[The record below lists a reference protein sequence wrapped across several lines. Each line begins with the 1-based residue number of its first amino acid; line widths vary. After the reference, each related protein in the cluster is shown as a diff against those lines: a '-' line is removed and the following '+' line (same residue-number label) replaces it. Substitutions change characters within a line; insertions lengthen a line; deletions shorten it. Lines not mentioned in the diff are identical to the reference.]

1 MAEDLIWLTQEG
13 LNALKERYDYLVSV
27 ARPAV
32 SEKIKIAR
40 GFGDLSENA
49 EYDAAKNEQME
60 IEQEISEIDEKL
72 NKVQIIDAD
81 SLSKKVVSIG
91 STVQIYDKE
100 FDEKVEYQIVG
111 AAEVNLDENK
121 ISNESPLGKA
131 LLGQKKG
138 AELQVE
144 TPGGIVEVKI
154 LKIK

>member
-1 MAEDLIWLTQEG
+1 MAEDIIYLTQEG
-13 LNALKERYDYLVSV
+13 FNTLQERYNYLVSV

-40 GFGDLSENA
+40 DFGDLSENA

-60 IEQEISEIDEKL
+60 VEQEIKELNEKLSRVEIIDEEK
-72 NKVQIIDAD
+72 
-81 SLSKKVVSIG
+81 LSKKVVSIG

-100 FDEKVEYQIVG
+100 YDEKAEYQIVG
-111 AAEVNLDENK
+111 ASEVNLDENK

-131 LLGQKKG
+131 LIGQKKG
-138 AELQVE
+138 AELQVT
-144 TPGGIVEVKI
+144 TPGGVLEVKI

>member
-1 MAEDLIWLTQEG
+1 MADEIIYLTQEG
-13 LNALKERYDYLVSV
+13 LDSLNERYKYLVNE

-60 IEQEISEIDEKL
+60 IEQEIKELNEKLSHAQLIDTEKL
-72 NKVQIIDAD
+72 NKRIV
-81 SLSKKVVSIG
+81 SLG
-91 STVQIYDKE
+91 NTVLIHDYD
-100 FDEKVEYQIVG
+100 FDEDCEYKIVG
-111 AAEVNLDENK
+111 ASEVNLAENK

-131 LLGQKKG
+131 LIGRKKN
-138 AELQVE
+138 EEIEVQ
-144 TPGGIVEVKI
+144 TPGGIIKVKV